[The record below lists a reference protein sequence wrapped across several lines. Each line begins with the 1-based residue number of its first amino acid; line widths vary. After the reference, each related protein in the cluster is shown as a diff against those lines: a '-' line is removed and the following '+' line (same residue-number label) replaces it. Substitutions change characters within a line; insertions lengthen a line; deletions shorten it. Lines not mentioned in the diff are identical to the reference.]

1 MTYKEAAKVL
11 DRIQDEE
18 NWSCKAYDAL
28 QLAIETIH
36 TADKYSWHDL
46 RKNPDDLPEKEGL
59 YAVTVRYDTELT
71 EIGFGCYE
79 NMYGYSS
86 GWSALMPN
94 YGSIIAWK
102 EIEPFEGI

>member
-36 TADKYSWHDL
+36 TADK
-46 RKNPDDLPEKEGL
+46 
-59 YAVTVRYDTELT
+59 
-71 EIGFGCYE
+71 
-79 NMYGYSS
+79 
-86 GWSALMPN
+86 
-94 YGSIIAWK
+94 
-102 EIEPFEGI
+102 